1 MQADIFVFSMNI
13 VLEDSMNLPAVYEAF
28 NKLFPFL
35 KIEFFEK
42 RNTGAILRR
51 FSNEAKRTL
60 KEFKYAHANGRKLVI
75 SPDTTV
81 QELDKMFTETYA
93 LQLQVFRKSG
103 NIWLETTVTD
113 NWTLEEQNEQGEVIT
128 AQMNRNKS

>member
-1 MQADIFVFSMNI
+1 MSI
-13 VLEDSMNLPAVYEAF
+13 VLEDSMNLLAVYEAF

-42 RNTGAILRR
+42 RSTGAILRR
-51 FSNEAKRTL
+51 FSNEGQKTL
-60 KEFKYAHANGRKLVI
+60 KEFKYIHANGRKIVI
-75 SPDTTV
+75 NPETTV

-113 NWTLEEQNEQGEVIT
+113 NWTLQEQNEQGEAIT
-128 AQMNRNKS
+128 AQMNRNKI

>member
-1 MQADIFVFSMNI
+1 MNI
-13 VLEDSMNLPAVYEAF
+13 VLEDSMHLPDVYEVF
-28 NKLFPFL
+28 SKLFPFL

-42 RNTGAILRR
+42 RSSGAVLRR
-51 FSNEAKRTL
+51 FANEAQKTL
-60 KEFKYAHANGRKLVI
+60 KEFKYPYANGRKLVI
-75 SPDTTV
+75 SPNTTV

-113 NWTLEEQNEQGEVIT
+113 NWTLEEQNEQGEAIT
-128 AQMNRNKS
+128 AQMNRNKV